1 MGPIARR
8 TMILAAAA
16 SAALAL
22 AACGGAKDGAASA
35 EGDMSMGRADA
46 PVTVVEYA
54 SVTCSHC
61 AAWNEEVFP
70 AFKAKYIDTGQV
82 RYVFREFPTAP
93 AQVAAAGFLVARCA
107 GDDKYFQVVDAI
119 MRGQRAIFEG
129 DARGVLLRTAQS
141 AGMTEEQFN
150 ACVTDEKA
158 LQALNKR
165 VEAGVKAGV
174 QSTPSFVVNGK
185 MYEGAQ
191 PLAALDAAI
200 AEAKKTAS

>member
-22 AACGGAKDGAASA
+22 AACTGGKDGQAAA
-35 EGDMSMGRADA
+35 EGDMSMGKADA

-54 SVTCSHC
+54 SVTCTHC

-93 AQVAAAGFLVARCA
+93 AQIAAAGCLVARCA

-119 MRGQRAIFEG
+119 MRGQREMFEG

-165 VEAGVKAGV
+165 VEVAVKAGV
-174 QSTPSFVVNGK
+174 QSTPSFVINGK

-191 PLAALDAAI
+191 PLAQLDAAI
-200 AEAKKTAS
+200 AEAKKAAS

>member
-8 TMILAAAA
+8 TMILGAAV
-16 SAALAL
+16 SAAMAL
-22 AACGGAKDGAASA
+22 AACNNGKSEGGVTAD
-35 EGDMSMGRADA
+35 DMVMGNANA

-61 AAWNEEVFP
+61 AKWNEEVFP

-82 RYVFREFPTAP
+82 KYVFREFPTAP

-107 GDDKYFQVVDAI
+107 GKDKYFQVVDAI
-119 MRGQRAIFEG
+119 MRGQNEIFAG

-141 AGMTEEQFN
+141 AGMTEQQFN

-158 LQALNKR
+158 LEQFNKR
-165 VEAGVKAGV
+165 ADDAVKAGV
-174 QSTPSFVVNGK
+174 RSTPSFVVNGK
-185 MYEGAQ
+185 MYEGEQ

-200 AEAKKTAS
+200 AEAKAGKK